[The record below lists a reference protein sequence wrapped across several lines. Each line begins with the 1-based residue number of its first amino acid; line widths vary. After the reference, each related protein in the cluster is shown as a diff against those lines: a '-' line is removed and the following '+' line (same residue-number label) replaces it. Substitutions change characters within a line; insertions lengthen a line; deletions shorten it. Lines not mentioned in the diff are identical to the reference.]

1 MPHDRSTWPVLN
13 GATVSEPS
21 EVRRWPPAS
30 LRFVLAIGAV
40 AIVMSVLI
48 RQSDPTPI
56 ACTDQLAADRDTVV
70 MLSASWC
77 GYCRRARAFLHAEG
91 ITHCE
96 FDIETT
102 ARGRELFAR
111 APAKVIPILTLR
123 GRTLVG
129 FDGTAIKRIL
139 AAHGITGSAD

>member
-1 MPHDRSTWPVLN
+1 M
-13 GATVSEPS
+13 SEPS
-21 EVRRWPPAS
+21 DARPQAAS
-30 LRFVLAIGAV
+30 WLRFALAIGAV

-48 RQSDPTPI
+48 RESDPAPI

-91 ITHCE
+91 IAHCE

-111 APAKVIPILTLR
+111 APAKVIPILTIR

-129 FDGTAIKRIL
+129 FDDTEIKRIL